1 MTKALLLLAWVPL
14 LSIST
19 PQLISSDYHNRQVSI
34 SCDAAWELMDIV
46 KNDDVVNQRKE
57 DRLLLELRKDVIKL
71 KC

>member
-14 LSIST
+14 LSVST
-19 PQLISSDYHNRQVSI
+19 PQLKSFPVSI

-46 KNDDVVNQRKE
+46 KNDDIVYQKKE
-57 DRLLLELRKDVIKL
+57 DRLLLELRRDVVQ

>member
-14 LSIST
+14 LSVST
-19 PQLISSDYHNRQVSI
+19 PQLVYTSYPVTI

-46 KNDDVVNQRKE
+46 KNDDVVIQRVE
-57 DRLLLELRKDVIKL
+57 DRLLLELRKDVIK

>member
-14 LSIST
+14 LSVST
-19 PQLISSDYHNRQVSI
+19 PRLIQSNTQVRI

-46 KNDDVVNQRKE
+46 KNDDVVNQRTE
-57 DRLLLELRKDVIKL
+57 DRLLSELRKDVVKL

>member
-1 MTKALLLLAWVPL
+1 MSKALLLLAWVPL

-19 PQLISSDYHNRQVSI
+19 PQSLVSDYHNRQVSI

-46 KNDDVVNQRKE
+46 KNDNVVDQRRE
-57 DRLLLELRKDVIKL
+57 DRLLLELRKDVVKL

>member
-14 LSIST
+14 LSFAT
-19 PQLISSDYHNRQVSI
+19 PQPKSFAVNI

-46 KNDDVVNQRKE
+46 KNDDVVNQRRE
-57 DRLLLELRKDVIKL
+57 DQLLLELRKDVVKL

>member
-19 PQLISSDYHNRQVSI
+19 PQLAQTNKVTI

-46 KNDDVVNQRKE
+46 KNDDVVDQRKE
-57 DRLLLELRKDVIKL
+57 DRLLLELRKDVLKL

>member
-19 PQLISSDYHNRQVSI
+19 PQFIQTNYVRI

-46 KNDDVVNQRKE
+46 KNDDVVDQRRE
-57 DRLLLELRKDVIKL
+57 DRLLSELRKDVVKL

>member
-14 LSIST
+14 LSFAT
-19 PQLISSDYHNRQVSI
+19 PQPIKPVNQVSI

-46 KNDDVVNQRKE
+46 KNDDVVNQRQE
-57 DRLLLELRKDVIKL
+57 DRLLLELRKDVVRL

>member
-1 MTKALLLLAWVPL
+1 MSKALLLLAWVPL

-19 PQLISSDYHNRQVSI
+19 PQSLVSDYHNRQVTI

-46 KNDDVVNQRKE
+46 KNDNVVDQRRE
-57 DRLLLELRKDVIKL
+57 DRLLLELRKDVVRL